1 MKWALVMYFFY
12 FGPWGGWGET
22 DRRYYPDQQSCIEAQ
37 KIFEEEILQFEHV
50 LARVKI
56 RCEEIKD

>member
-1 MKWALVMYFFY
+1 MYFFY

-37 KIFEEEILQFEHV
+37 KIYEASNPFPY
-50 LARVKI
+50 RVKV
-56 RCEEIKD
+56 RCEQSK